1 MVKKKNIE
9 YRIILTLD
17 EKQKKILFK
26 SKDRDTSLK
35 EYNRLMVENNKNIV
49 IPKVFNNNKG
59 INKCKHELLL
69 LKEIGPDAI
78 VLPIKRFNNYKIILK
93 DEFLI
98 EETFMVYGYNS
109 RTERKTIHEIV
120 KILTEQNT
128 NSFRDVIVVHN
139 KIVIYNDDFFDM
151 IICKCELDAR
161 RLNSVLFEL
170 FNKNKKHKFIFLGLA
185 KLENMTFLYD
195 LIQEETQWSRGRIR
209 RTTTRP

>member
-59 INKCKHELLL
+59 INRCKHELLL